1 MQSQL
6 SLSFQSYKSLSDRHL
21 FYLSVGDDSFFLK
34 SKGKRFCVPC
44 FYLFASNLIA
54 LYL

>member
-6 SLSFQSYKSLSDRHL
+6 SLSFYSHKSLSDPHL

-34 SKGKRFCVPC
+34 SKGKRFYVICY
-44 FYLFASNLIA
+44 YLFASNLIA